1 MIFFC
6 IYFSKYHL
14 APNMKINIR
23 NFFFK
28 QNKKIEC
35 QTMKICLFDLI
46 SGGGVE
52 LQKIVDGSINIAA
65 FGI

>member
-1 MIFFC
+1 
-6 IYFSKYHL
+6 
-14 APNMKINIR
+14 MKINIR

-35 QTMKICLFDLI
+35 QTMKVCLFDLI